1 MKKLKIHSMSLKQ
14 KMFQLLDGIRPV
26 HVRRWMF
33 KILST
38 NELANGLKFIGPR
51 KQENFN
57 WISLHKD
64 SVAIFNMFDAM
75 DPFFVSAI
83 IGFWIL
89 SHSKCVMYA
98 FRSNIVWSSIKF
110 DVCELLQKAKSIF
123 ILTEMPIKYLF
134 KIETDWLLHNRRE
147 SNVVKLEYRLA
158 AKIHT
163 GVQYKINNIGYR
175 LERRVEY
182 IKAHLDLLHLCALH
196 QFTSNI
202 LKNERKKST
211 DFSWIYLIQHSCIF
225 CNDAIQWQEFVY
237 FFDEIHFQ

>member
-1 MKKLKIHSMSLKQ
+1 MKKLKIHSMRLKQ

-26 HVRRWMF
+26 RVRRW
-33 KILST
+33 ICRISST
-38 NELANGLKFIGPR
+38 NELANGLKFIGPT
-51 KQENFN
+51 KQEN
-57 WISLHKD
+57 WIPLHKD
-64 SVAIFNMFDAM
+64 SVALFNMSDAM

-89 SHSKCVMYA
+89 SHCKCVMYA

-110 DVCELLQKAKSIF
+110 GVCELLQTAKSIF

-163 GVQYKINNIGYR
+163 GVQYKFNNIGYR
-175 LERRVEY
+175 L
-182 IKAHLDLLHLCALH
+182 
-196 QFTSNI
+196 
-202 LKNERKKST
+202 
-211 DFSWIYLIQHSCIF
+211 
-225 CNDAIQWQEFVY
+225 
-237 FFDEIHFQ
+237 